1 MTKNYYESRGDKFLR
16 IFSGVLIAFVIVM
29 AFVFFTITGTFVSAY
44 DNLVNLQDN
53 VTLAETNIEAMMKK
67 RLEIIPQLVEIVEAH
82 TNNEEKVFKEV
93 LNTNETLAEILN
105 SGYTLEK
112 IGEANDNLTT
122 AVNKLIA
129 VAEANPEITTDESY
143 VELMNQL
150 QERVNKISEA
160 RDEYNMAV
168 YEYNRSINC
177 FPGSLLAPVLGFEEI
192 EYFQAEGQASSINSA
207 NVEE

>member
-1 MTKNYYESRGDKFLR
+1 MAKHYYESRGDKFLR
-16 IFSGVLIAFVIVM
+16 IFSIALIVFAIIM

-112 IGEANDNLTT
+112 IGEANDYLTT
-122 AVNKLIA
+122 AVNKLID
-129 VAEANPEITTDESY
+129 VAEANLEVKEDGNY
-143 VELMNQL
+143 VEVMNQL
-150 QERVNKISEA
+150 QERVTRISEA
-160 RDEYNMAV
+160 REKYNMAV
-168 YEYNRSINC
+168 YDYNRNINC
-177 FPGSLLAPVLGFEEI
+177 FPGNLLAPVLGFKEI
-192 EYFQAEGQASSINSA
+192 EYFQAEGQESSINLV

>member
-1 MTKNYYESRGDKFLR
+1 MAKHYYENRGDKFLR
-16 IFSGVLIAFVIVM
+16 IFSIALIVFAIIM
-29 AFVFFTITGTFVSAY
+29 AFVFFTISGTFIFAY
-44 DNLVNLQDN
+44 NNLVNLQEN
-53 VTLAETNIEAMMKK
+53 VTLAEANLEATMQK
-67 RLEIIPQLVEIVEAH
+67 RLELIPNLVEIVESH
-82 TNNEEKVFKEV
+82 TSQGQTFKEV
-93 LNTNETLAEILN
+93 LNAHETLAEILN
-105 SGYTLEK
+105 SGYSLEK

-122 AVNKLIA
+122 AVNELIA
-129 VAEANPEITTDESY
+129 VAESNQEVKEDGNY
-143 VELMNQL
+143 VEVMNQL
-150 QERVNKISEA
+150 QERVNKISDA